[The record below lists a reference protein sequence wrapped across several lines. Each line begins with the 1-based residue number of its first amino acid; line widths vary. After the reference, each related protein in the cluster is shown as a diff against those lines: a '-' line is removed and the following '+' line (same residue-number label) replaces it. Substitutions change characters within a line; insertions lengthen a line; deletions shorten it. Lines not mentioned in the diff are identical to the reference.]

1 MIWSIF
7 GGKAEAAPAQEEAPA
22 RYVWVVHFNN
32 KIKGVTRGHR
42 HALVAYA
49 TTAEGAR
56 LDALKQV
63 RRKAGLILDDEE
75 ISHVTGGTRKA

>member
-7 GGKAEAAPAQEEAPA
+7 GGKAEAEALDLVPQ

-42 HALVAYA
+42 HALVVKAA
-49 TTAEGAR
+49 TSEGAR
-56 LDALKQV
+56 IEALKQV
-63 RRKAGLILDDEE
+63 RLKAGYFADDGE